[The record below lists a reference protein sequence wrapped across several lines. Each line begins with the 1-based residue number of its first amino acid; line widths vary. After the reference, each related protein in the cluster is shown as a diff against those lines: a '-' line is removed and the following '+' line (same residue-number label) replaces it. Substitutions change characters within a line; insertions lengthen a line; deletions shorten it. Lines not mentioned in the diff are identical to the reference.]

1 MTATEP
7 SAPRRT
13 LPQVLAAF
21 DRAIGLEVTPRPRTA
36 SRVAEEPRDAGPP
49 AAAARA
55 SAPRAEPS
63 VRPVPTSLQAA
74 ASRHAPA
81 APQAPDTPHAFDSRV
96 LRGTDDH
103 GERLALLQDIAARHA
118 TECPHCTRST
128 THRSIVFGE
137 GSPGAKVFFVGEA
150 PGETEDLEG
159 RPFVGQAGQKLDE
172 MIAAMGL
179 ARADTY
185 IANVLKARPP
195 GNRTPLAEE
204 AARCGPYLVEQIL
217 AVRPTVL
224 VTLGGSALRFLL
236 GVETGITRVRGTWH
250 EWKPPAGAD
259 LAPIPVMPTY
269 HPAYILRTYTLEVRR
284 QVWSDLKA
292 VMERAG
298 LPVQTG
304 T

>member
-1 MTATEP
+1 MAAAEH

-21 DRAIGLEVTPRPRTA
+21 DRAIGLDVTPRAWTA
-36 SRVAEEPRDAGPP
+36 STWVAEPGATPQLEAPTPAPTPRPVAVARPATIAAVAAPHGP
-49 AAAARA
+49 AAIVD
-55 SAPRAEPS
+55 AE
-63 VRPVPTSLQAA
+63 
-74 ASRHAPA
+74 
-81 APQAPDTPHAFDSRV
+81 PHAFDPRV

-103 GERLALLQDIAARHA
+103 GGRSALLADIEARHA
-118 TECPHCTRST
+118 ARCPHCTRST

-179 ARADTY
+179 ARADAY
-185 IANVLKARPP
+185 IANVLKTRPP
-195 GNRTPLAEE
+195 GNRTPLPDE

-236 GVETGITRVRGTWH
+236 GVETGITRVRGNWH

-292 VMERAG
+292 VMDRAG
-298 LPVQTG
+298 LPATPPS
-304 T
+304 